1 MANTEGV
8 WILLDKSAKDFTANP
23 IPTTGDKILI
33 EYKDNAPVWS
43 GIATLLGN
51 KNQSTRSNFKATE
64 AGLDTIYSPIFFK
77 VI

>member
-1 MANTEGV
+1 MAKNEGI

-23 IPTTGDKILI
+23 MPQEGDKIII
-33 EYKDNAPVWS
+33 EYKDGAPIWS

-64 AGLDTIYSPIFFK
+64 AGLDTIYSPNFFK